1 MHHQCRCGGA
11 LSNRIRINGKRY
23 RRAPRQILIMHFFNE
38 VDGGKDQLKRDING
52 KETAL
57 AARDCNVRASEAPC
71 KFFEMSTR
79 KGED

>member
-1 MHHQCRCGGA
+1 
-11 LSNRIRINGKRY
+11 
-23 RRAPRQILIMHFFNE
+23 MHFFNE